1 MNDIGALRRV
11 AALRRVMVD
20 QMTSAGTLRTPP
32 WVDAFA
38 SVPRHLFLPR
48 FFRQTLD
55 HTGWQPIGEQD
66 AGWLEMVY
74 TDATWVTQLDNDP
87 DRWGIAHATGQPARG
102 VPTSSSTAPSLMA
115 LMLEALDIDDRHR
128 VLEIGTGTG
137 YNAALLTHRLSAR
150 LVTTVEVDPAVAEA
164 ARLALLSGGYTPT
177 LVVGDGAA
185 GHPQGAP
192 YDRMVATCSTA
203 AIPATWVAQLR
214 PSGLLLTNLHRDLGG
229 GALALLRRDGHGQV
243 QGRFLPDYGG
253 FIPVRSNPPAN
264 AERLLTAALTATL
277 GADLAARRTPVGA
290 SELDHPD
297 FGMIVALRL
306 PGVTSMWFEPDTGP
320 QPTGP
325 QRWLLADDGSWACVV
340 EQTSTVAQH
349 GARRLWTDVEALYQR
364 WSGAGKPTRDRFGLT
379 VTGSG
384 THLYWLDNVDDVWW
398 ADDACAVPATG
409 P

>member
-1 MNDIGALRRV
+1 MNDVEALRR
-11 AALRRVMVD
+11 AMVD
-20 QMTSAGTLRTPP
+20 QMTGAGTLRTLP
-32 WVDAFA
+32 WSHAFA

-48 FFRQTLD
+48 FFRQTPD
-55 HTGWQPIGEQD
+55 RTGWQPVGEQD

-87 DRWGIAHATGQPARG
+87 GQWDIARATGQPARG

-150 LVTTVEVDPAVAEA
+150 LVTTVEVDQVVAEA
-164 ARLALLSGGYTPT
+164 ARLALLSCGYTPT

-192 YDRMVATCSTA
+192 YDRMIATCSTA
-203 AIPATWVAQLR
+203 TIPAPWVVQLR
-214 PSGLLLTNLHRDLGG
+214 PSGLLLTNLHRDLAG
-229 GALALLRRDGHGQV
+229 GALALLRRDGHGQA

-253 FIPVRSNPPAN
+253 FMPVRSNPPAN
-264 AERLLTAALTATL
+264 VERRLTAALATL
-277 GADLAARRTPVGA
+277 DADMAARRTPVGA
-290 SELDHPD
+290 DELDHPD

-306 PGVTSMWFEPDTGP
+306 PGVASMWFEPD
-320 QPTGP
+320 TGP
-325 QRWLLADDGSWACVV
+325 QRWLLADDGSWACV
-340 EQTSTVAQH
+340 EQATHTVAQH
-349 GARRLWTDVEALYQR
+349 GARRLWEDVEALYQR

-379 VTGSG
+379 VTDSG
-384 THLYWLDNVDDVWW
+384 THLYWLDDVGNVWWVDD
-398 ADDACAVPATG
+398 AYTALA
-409 P
+409 